1 MTNSS
6 GDPLAR
12 ARLDAVEIKRA
23 RDGTCRVEVKLTG
36 PEGLQVEGTIRCHD
50 TPPALTRAGAQATI
64 RALTSLDPL
73 DDSRIRLSLTGVKSL
88 RAFDARVVIVAV
100 RARMGE
106 RREDLLGAVEAPS
119 GDLCRGGV
127 IATLNAVN
135 RLLSKEM
142 SPAGSDEAVG
152 RDGLAPSP

>member
-1 MTNSS
+1 MTSS
-6 GDPLAR
+6 DGDPRAR
-12 ARLDAVEIKRA
+12 ARLDSVEIKRA
-23 RDGTCRVEVKLTG
+23 RDGTCRVEVALTG
-36 PEGLQVEGTIRCHD
+36 PAGVQGEGAIRCHD

-64 RALTSLDPL
+64 RALTSLEPL
-73 DDSRIRLSLTGVKSL
+73 SDSRLQLSLTGVKSL

-100 RARMGE
+100 RARTGE

-135 RLLSKEM
+135 RLLSQEM
-142 SPAGSDEAVG
+142 KPADQEEAAG
-152 RDGLAPSP
+152 RDRQAS